1 MSFRDNLIH
10 LRAANNMTQE
20 QLAVLLGVSRQAVTK
35 WESEKSYPEM
45 DKLLKLCQI
54 FNCTLDDLV
63 QGDLTTNEPTQLP
76 KVKPLTPPA
85 DVFDYDSTMRRFA
98 WKISLGVALIIFG
111 NALSLPFFNATDPA
125 INPLF
130 TLPEN
135 IATTLGMLFLFLG
148 VIAGLALIIP
158 AGLAR
163 MLTLCANTPTSKTS
177 IRKKTNPARA
187 ALSASNSLEASPAS
201 SRAFAR
207 SFSLV
212 KAPKTSSG

>member
-63 QGDLTTNEPTQLP
+63 QGDLTINEPTKLP

-85 DVFDYDSTMRRFA
+85 DVFDYDNFMRRFA

-111 NALSLPFFNATDPA
+111 NALSLPFFNATDP
-125 INPLF
+125 
-130 TLPEN
+130 
-135 IATTLGMLFLFLG
+135 
-148 VIAGLALIIP
+148 
-158 AGLAR
+158 
-163 MLTLCANTPTSKTS
+163 
-177 IRKKTNPARA
+177 
-187 ALSASNSLEASPAS
+187 S
-201 SRAFAR
+201 SR
-207 SFSLV
+207 SLR
-212 KAPKTSSG
+212 TSLPLLACYSSS